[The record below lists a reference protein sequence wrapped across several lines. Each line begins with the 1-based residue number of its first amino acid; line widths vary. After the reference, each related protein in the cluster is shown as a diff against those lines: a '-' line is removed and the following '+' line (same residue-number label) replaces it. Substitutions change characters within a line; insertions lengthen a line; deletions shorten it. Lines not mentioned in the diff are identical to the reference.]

1 MEEKEKRENIDY
13 EMMEE
18 RPWMDAGGNQS
29 GSNDAATQSII
40 DKVAMVA
47 TILLAIIVIVAIWVI
62 IF

>member
-29 GSNDAATQSII
+29 SNNDAATQSIL
-40 DKVAMVA
+40 DKVALVT
-47 TILLAIIVIVAIWVI
+47 TILFAIIVIVAIWVI

>member
-1 MEEKEKRENIDY
+1 
-13 EMMEE
+13 
-18 RPWMDAGGNQS
+18 MDAGGNQS
-29 GSNDAATQSII
+29 SNNDAATQSIL